1 MVKFQNV
8 CGSIH
13 YWTKQCPYSY
23 ENKTKSKN
31 QSQYALLDC
40 MDILIGKTLNMQL
53 LAWSA
58 PNCV

>member
-1 MVKFQNV
+1 MWFNV
-8 CGSIH
+8 SLD
-13 YWTKQCPYSY
+13 KAVPLY

>member
-1 MVKFQNV
+1 MY
-8 CGSIH
+8 H
-13 YWTKQCPYSY
+13 WTKQCPYSY
-23 ENKTKSKN
+23 ENKAKSKN